1 MAINEIK
8 VNTGRLKTDADQ
20 VGECIKAMEKQL
32 ENLAATIADL
42 NKMWEGPTKMVFTSV
57 VENDRKAALAVV
69 KELKSVHDYEMM
81 AKNRYNECEK
91 KIEDIIASIR
101 V

>member
-8 VNTGRLKTDADQ
+8 VNTGKLKSDAEQ
-20 VGECIKAMEKQL
+20 VGNCIKEMEKQL
-32 ENLAATIADL
+32 EKLAATIAEL
-42 NKMWEGPTKMVFTSV
+42 NKMWEGPTKTVFTAV
-57 VENDRKAALAVV
+57 VENDRKAALEVV
-69 KELKSVHDYEMM
+69 KEVKSLYDYETM
-81 AKNRYNECEK
+81 AKNKYNECEK